1 MSASSSTNSP
11 SFNSPDSARRT
22 ATAAFEST
30 GGKIK
35 DTLRQ
40 SFDPFPS
47 RKGLV
52 ERTPLIRHAGP
63 RQTQE
68 DLQRQQNAERSSSN
82 SDNQAYLADV
92 VAQVLAG
99 EGVGWLKL
107 NRLRKL
113 MEDESYR
120 MLVLGKLNRTLDRKI
135 APDDHI
141 DDVCIPKPV
150 WKGMLKCL
158 LAVAHGLEATFANY
172 GLGGMASVFQL
183 MEIAHTHF
191 WSKDMVEAVGGG
203 GGGGLNV
210 ADLGASL
217 LSSRSASP
225 MGSRENLRSPQSPTT
240 TTATVPG
247 GEVGVEWGPP
257 GSSRK
262 NSLAAGGGGGDG
274 ATRVPRRVSDVS
286 EVDGHQ
292 QQTTTEMFKDMM
304 SLKRNMFLN
313 KLSSFDSEV
322 SAELWFICQRI
333 FFLSLVFV
341 RFFPNVSSNFSGF
354 ISSVVC
360 VCVCAV

>member
-1 MSASSSTNSP
+1 MLHTTFSIRADKQQPQPQQQNQQQSHSHPQHQQQQPPQQRAAGGGGANAPQPDVRRSPAVSAL
-11 SFNSPDSARRT
+11 
-22 ATAAFEST
+22 EST
-30 GGKIK
+30 SGKIK

-47 RKGLV
+47 RKGLA
-52 ERTPLIRHAGP
+52 ERTPLIRHSGP
-63 RQTQE
+63 RLTQE
-68 DLQRQQNAERSSSN
+68 ELQRQQNAERSSSN
-82 SDNQAYLADV
+82 SDNQAYLGDV

-135 APDDHI
+135 APDDHV
-141 DDVCIPKPV
+141 DDVCVPKPV

-158 LAVAHGLEATFANY
+158 LAAAHGLDATYGNY

-191 WSKDMVEAVGGG
+191 WSKDLAEAAAGGG
-203 GGGGLNV
+203 CVAPSSSSTGG

-217 LSSRSASP
+217 MSSRSVSP
-225 MGSRENLRSPQSPTT
+225 MGSRENLRSPQSPT
-240 TTATVPG
+240 AVAD
-247 GEVGVEWGPP
+247 WGPP

-262 NSLAAGGGGGDG
+262 NSMAAGDG
-274 ATRVPRRVSDVS
+274 AAAAMMAMVTRRASDVS
-286 EVDGHQ
+286 ATGDGPQ
-292 QQTTTEMFKDMM
+292 QQSTTEMFKDML
-304 SLKRNMFLN
+304 SQKRTSFMN

-322 SAELWFICQRI
+322 SEWF
-333 FFLSLVFV
+333 
-341 RFFPNVSSNFSGF
+341 
-354 ISSVVC
+354 
-360 VCVCAV
+360 CA